1 MTRSPS
7 FSYPAAEGGASR
19 VAVGRRGGVLL
30 ARARRMRREPTD
42 AEDALWRLPQ
52 CKRLAGYKFRPQQRL
67 EDKYV
72 VDFVC
77 FDRRVILKADG
88 PRHAE
93 RDYDAQRDAW
103 PREHACTILRFWNN
117 DVLAPPENVDRHLVR
132 PRKRQ
137 RRHCGALAGRPFP
150 RPSPARGEGE
160 EG

>member
-1 MTRSPS
+1 
-7 FSYPAAEGGASR
+7 
-19 VAVGRRGGVLL
+19 
-30 ARARRMRREPTD
+30 MRREPTD

-88 PRHAE
+88 SRHAE

-103 PREHACTILRFWNN
+103 PREHACTILRFWSN
-117 DVLAPPENVDRHLVR
+117 DVLAPPENVMTAIL
-132 PRKRQ
+132 
-137 RRHCGALAGRPFP
+137 CALESGNAVIAAPLPVAPFP
-150 RPSPARGEGE
+150 GPPPHGGREKKDDIHG
-160 EG
+160 